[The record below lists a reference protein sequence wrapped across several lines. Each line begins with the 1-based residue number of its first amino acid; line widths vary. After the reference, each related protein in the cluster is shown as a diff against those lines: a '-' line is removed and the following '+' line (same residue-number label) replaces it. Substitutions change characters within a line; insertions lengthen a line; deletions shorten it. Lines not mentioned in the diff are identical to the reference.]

1 MQRLLLSAAL
11 AFAFIQTSQS
21 FAGTWVAERAGTT
34 FVRLELR
41 TTSDVVE
48 GKIALG
54 TIEVD
59 SKGEVTTVTAAR
71 KTLTP
76 IFDVVVRGSTLSFS
90 VKESNDVDRFEL
102 ALAGDRAELRFL
114 LSDAD
119 REELASSGVPAI
131 KPVGLRR
138 VE

>member
-1 MQRLLLSAAL
+1 MQSVILLAAL
-11 AFAFIQTSQS
+11 ALVSIQTSQS

-41 TTSDVVE
+41 AAIDVVE
-48 GKIALG
+48 GNIGLG

-59 SKGEVTTVTAAR
+59 SKGEVKKVTAAT
-71 KTLTP
+71 KNLTP
-76 IFDVVVRGSTLSFS
+76 IFDVILRGSTLSFS

-102 ALAGDRAELRFL
+102 ALTGDRAELRFL

-119 REELASSGVPAI
+119 RAELAANGVPAP
-131 KPVGLRR
+131 KPVQLKR